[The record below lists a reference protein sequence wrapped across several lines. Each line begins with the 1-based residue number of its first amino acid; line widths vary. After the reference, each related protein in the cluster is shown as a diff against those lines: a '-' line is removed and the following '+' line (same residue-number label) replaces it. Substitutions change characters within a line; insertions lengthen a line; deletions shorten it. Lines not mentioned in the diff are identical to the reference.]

1 MHSLKAKQQAIIAVV
16 ALVAAAGC
24 DRAPARCPSGVTATS
39 ASMRP
44 EARSS
49 SPRTVDAAGF
59 VDNGGR
65 TSTDSARTEMS
76 GMRATET
83 GAERP
88 TGTPGVG
95 LPIPIEPSPPRR
107 PVGEQAGPSPSEE
120 SASAT
125 GWTSEAPACVE
136 H

>member
-1 MHSLKAKQQAIIAVV
+1 
-16 ALVAAAGC
+16 
-24 DRAPARCPSGVTATS
+24 
-39 ASMRP
+39 MRP
-44 EARSS
+44 EARTS

-65 TSTDSARTEMS
+65 TSNESARTEMS

-95 LPIPIEPSPPRR
+95 LPIPIEPPIERR
-107 PVGEQAGPSPSEE
+107 PVGERAGPEPSEE
-120 SASAT
+120 SATAT
-125 GWTSEAPACVE
+125 GWTSELPACVE
-136 H
+136 R